1 MRLLWDDNK
10 LVTLLLHEDIALK
23 DDLRTSRDNK
33 GSLAFFLRGIAIA
46 DDADITVTE
55 AKGGL

>member
-33 GSLAFFLRGIAIA
+33 GRLALFLRGIAIA
-46 DDADITVTE
+46 DDTDY
-55 AKGGL
+55 K

>member
-1 MRLLWDDNK
+1 MRFLWDDNK
-10 LVTLLLHEDIALK
+10 LVTLLLHEYITLM
-23 DDLRTSRDNK
+23 DDFRTSRDNK
-33 GSLAFFLRGIAIA
+33 GGLALFLRGIAIA